1 MRPIVKDFMPGVFM
15 RWSIL
20 ILSLLFQTGLQAQP
34 AARSLNDL
42 KSFFAA
48 NCVKCHGPDGSARS
62 AEGKKLGGRDFTE
75 TERLAED
82 KDESLA
88 RTIRKGIFFGT
99 VMPAF
104 KDQLSEAEALLM
116 VREVVRRAEKGK
128 VIAPSGETP
137 R

>member
-1 MRPIVKDFMPGVFM
+1 MRA
-15 RWSIL
+15 SIL
-20 ILSLLFQTGLQAQP
+20 ILSLLFQAGLLAQAP
-34 AARSLNDL
+34 AKSVNEL
-42 KSFFAA
+42 KAFFAA
-48 NCVKCHGPDGSARS
+48 NCVKCHGPDGSAHS

-75 TERLAED
+75 AERLAKD

-88 RTIRKGIFFGT
+88 KTVRKGIFFGT

-104 KDQLSEAEALLM
+104 KEQLSEADALLM

-128 VIAPSGETP
+128 VIAPAEEAA

>member
-1 MRPIVKDFMPGVFM
+1 M

-20 ILSLLFQTGLQAQP
+20 ILPLLFQAGLQAQTP
-34 AARSLNDL
+34 ARSLNDL
-42 KSFFAA
+42 KAFFAA

-75 TERLAED
+75 VERLAKD

-88 RTIRKGIFFGT
+88 KTIRKGIFFGT

-104 KDQLSEAEALLM
+104 KDQLSEAEALVM
-116 VREVVRRAEKGK
+116 VQEVLRRAEKGK
-128 VIAPSGETP
+128 VIAP
-137 R
+137 

>member
-1 MRPIVKDFMPGVFM
+1 M

-20 ILSLLFQTGLQAQP
+20 ILSLLSQASLP
-34 AARSLNDL
+34 AQAPTKSLNEL
-42 KSFFAA
+42 KAFFAA

-75 TERLAED
+75 AERLAKD

-88 RTIRKGIFFGT
+88 KTIRKGIFFGT
-99 VMPAF
+99 VMPAY

-116 VREVVRRAEKGK
+116 VQGVVRRAEKGK
-128 VIAPSGETP
+128 VIAPSEEAP

>member
-1 MRPIVKDFMPGVFM
+1 M

-20 ILSLLFQTGLQAQP
+20 IPALLFQAGLQAQAP
-34 AARSLNDL
+34 ARSVNEL
-42 KSFFAA
+42 KAFFAA

-75 TERLAED
+75 AERLAKD

-88 RTIRKGIFFGT
+88 KTIRKGIFFGT
-99 VMPAF
+99 VMPSF
-104 KDQLSEAEALLM
+104 KEQLSEAEALSM

-128 VIAPSGETP
+128 VIAPSEEAP

>member
-1 MRPIVKDFMPGVFM
+1 M

-20 ILSLLFQTGLQAQP
+20 ILSLLFQASLQAQAP
-34 AARSLNDL
+34 AKSLNEL
-42 KSFFAA
+42 KAFFAA

-75 TERLAED
+75 AERLVKD

-88 RTIRKGIFFGT
+88 KTIRKGIFFGT
-99 VMPAF
+99 VMPAY
-104 KDQLSEAEALLM
+104 KDQLSEAEALLL
-116 VREVVRRAEKGK
+116 VQGVVRRAEKGK
-128 VIAPSGETP
+128 VISPSEEAP

>member
-1 MRPIVKDFMPGVFM
+1 M

-20 ILSLLFQTGLQAQP
+20 ILSLLFQASLQAQAP
-34 AARSLNDL
+34 TKSLNEL
-42 KSFFAA
+42 KAFFAA

-75 TERLAED
+75 AERLAKD

-88 RTIRKGIFFGT
+88 KTIRKGIFFGT
-99 VMPAF
+99 VMPAY

-116 VREVVRRAEKGK
+116 VQGVVRRAEKGK
-128 VIAPSGETP
+128 VIAPSEEAP

>member
-1 MRPIVKDFMPGVFM
+1 M
-15 RWSIL
+15 RWLLLIPVLSI
-20 ILSLLFQTGLQAQP
+20 QAALTAQAP
-34 AARSLNDL
+34 ARSLNDL
-42 KSFFAA
+42 KAFFAA

-62 AEGKKLGGRDFTE
+62 AEGKKLGGRDFTDS
-75 TERLAED
+75 ERMAKE

-104 KDQLSEAEALLM
+104 KEQLSEAEALAM
-116 VREVVRRAEKGK
+116 VKEVARRAEKGK
-128 VIAPSGETP
+128 VIAPSEEAP